1 MWRLR
6 EIKANN
12 IVSFK
17 KLHLNLKQNVCTV
30 IYGENLDNDKQ
41 KNNGSGKSSIVEAI
55 AFGITGDSIKK
66 APSINDIINDMAEEM
81 FVSLSFEND
90 YDSTLFVIERTAS
103 REGAQKIACYKFDAN
118 GTEIEQDK
126 TVQASVLE
134 YNRFIMD
141 ELGVTKD
148 ELYTC
153 YILNNNRFKSF
164 FQASDREKKE
174 IINNFSNGVLVDQAI
189 ENLDVDIASVSE
201 RLTIANNE
209 VLKQSS
215 AIEALEQQIL
225 NAEENQLNAEEEK
238 KARLVKL
245 EQDVAAER
253 EKIRQSNEAI
263 EAAKSRL
270 HQITSIKDWLVA
282 AKNADGSISNYPN
295 IVKMFEDCGL
305 PQIKDYDA
313 AAERY
318 KAEITKIE
326 TDAAADKKRVS
337 EFETLMTE
345 VAETCDKAK
354 QAYDTA
360 QRKYNDKADKYT
372 ELLSDVQSLIKEI
385 KADTEQDMKDLNEYT
400 AELQDIQSEARRLK
414 VQISG
419 AVECPN
425 CHYKFSLEAN
435 TSVEDMEAQLKE
447 LQSDE
452 KATNKKLAEIKRNL
466 QEDEED
472 ADKAKQKEAKYTDE
486 RNAEFAKV
494 QKLFDVLTAQQNKA
508 KDMEREYANLK
519 QRWEVWKVNK
529 SDIQR
534 KVEQLGYDMF
544 CEAEKIV
551 DASLAKGDA
560 YVESKQSA
568 ITASEGI
575 IEALNSTKEDVRKSQ
590 SNDVILSLEKSKKEY
605 EEALIV
611 AKDKQ
616 QLVQNEY
623 QKLDVQ
629 KDSFLRFKSY
639 LANKKID
646 SITEQVNSFLEQI
659 GSDMRIELSGFKVTK
674 TKKVRE
680 KITMTILRDGVDG
693 GAFEKFSGGERA
705 RIVLAGIL
713 AMRHLTN
720 MNCDNGKGLD
730 FLILDEILDAS
741 DYSGLMSYAETLT
754 NLGITTLLI
763 TQGSVSE
770 SYPHQLI
777 VRKEQGFSSII

>member
-90 YDSTLFVIERTAS
+90 YDSTQFVIERTAS

-189 ENLDVDIASVSE
+189 ESLDVDIASVSE

-215 AIEALEQQIL
+215 AIEALGQQIL

-245 EQDVAAER
+245 EQDVAVER

-313 AAERY
+313 TAERY

-326 TDAAADKKRVS
+326 TDAAADKKCVS
-337 EFETLMTE
+337 EFETLMAE

-354 QAYDTA
+354 QAYDAA
-360 QRKYNDKADKYT
+360 QRKYNDKADKYA
-372 ELLSDVQSLIKEI
+372 ELLSDVQNLIKEI

-400 AELQDIQSEARRLK
+400 SELQDIQSEARRLK

-472 ADKAKQKEAKYTDE
+472 ADKAKQKEAKYVDG

-494 QKLFDVLTAQQNKA
+494 QKLFDELTAQQNKA
-508 KDMEREYANLK
+508 KDMERECANLK

-623 QKLDVQ
+623 QKFDVQ
-629 KDSFLRFKSY
+629 KDSFLRFKSH

-646 SITEQVNSFLEQI
+646 SIAEQVNSFLEQI

-713 AMRHLTN
+713 AMRHLIN

>member
-1 MWRLR
+1 MWRLYNV
-6 EIKANN
+6 EAQN

-17 KLHLNLKQNVCTV
+17 KLNLNLKQNACTV

-66 APSINDIINDMAEEM
+66 APSITDIINDMAEEM
-81 FVSLSFEND
+81 FVSLTFEND
-90 YDSTLFVIERTAS
+90 YDHTQFVIERTAS
-103 REGAQKIACYKFDAN
+103 REGTQKIACHKYDKA

-126 TVQASVLE
+126 TTQASVLE

-174 IINNFSNGVLVDQAI
+174 IINNFSNGILVDQAI
-189 ENLDVDIASVSE
+189 ESLDADMVGVSE
-201 RLTIANNE
+201 RLSDANNE

-215 AIEALEQQIL
+215 AIQALEQQIV
-225 NAEENQLNAEEEK
+225 NAEEKQLNAEEEK
-238 KARLVKL
+238 KARLAKL
-245 EQDVAAER
+245 EQDVAIER

-263 EAAKSRL
+263 EVAKSRL

-295 IVKMFEDCGL
+295 IVKMFEECGL

-318 KAEITKIE
+318 KAEIAKVE
-326 TDAAADKKRVS
+326 TDAAADEKRVA
-337 EFETLMTE
+337 EFESLMADVVE
-345 VAETCDKAK
+345 ACNKAK
-354 QAYDTA
+354 QTYNAA
-360 QRKYNDKADKYT
+360 QRKYNNKADEYT
-372 ELLSDVQSLIKEI
+372 QLLDDVQQIIKEI
-385 KADTEQDMKDLNEYT
+385 KADTGQDMKDFNEYT
-400 AELQDIQSEARRLK
+400 SELQNIQSEARRLK

-435 TSVEDMEAQLKE
+435 TSIDDMEVKLAE
-447 LQSDE
+447 LQSKE
-452 KATNKKLAEIKRNL
+452 KAANKKLAEVKQNL

-472 ADKAKQKEAKYTDE
+472 VEKAKKKEAKYIDE
-486 RNAEFAKV
+486 RNAEFAEV
-494 QKLFDVLTAQQNKA
+494 QSLFNELTIQQNKA

-534 KVEQLGYDMF
+534 KIEQLGSEMF
-544 CEAEKIV
+544 YEAEKIV
-551 DASLAKGDA
+551 DSSLTKGNA
-560 YVESKQSA
+560 YIESKQSA

-575 IEALNSTKEDVRKSQ
+575 IEALNSTKEDVKKSQ
-590 SNDVILSLEKSKKEY
+590 ATDVILSLEKSKKEY
-605 EEALIV
+605 EEALV
-611 AKDKQ
+611 SAKEIQ
-616 QLVQNEY
+616 QSVQNEY
-623 QKLDVQ
+623 QTLDVQ
-629 KDSFLRFKSY
+629 KDSFLRFKSH

-646 SITEQVNSFLEQI
+646 SIAEQVNSFLEQI

-705 RIVLAGIL
+705 RIILAGIL

-720 MNCDNGKGLD
+720 MNCDNNKGLD

>member
-81 FVSLSFEND
+81 FVSLRFEND
-90 YDSTLFVIERTAS
+90 YDNTQFVVERTAS
-103 REGAQKIACYKFDAN
+103 REGAQKIACHKFDAN

-174 IINNFSNGVLVDQAI
+174 IINNFSNGILVDQAI
-189 ENLDVDIASVSE
+189 ENLDADIASVSE

-215 AIEALEQQIL
+215 AIEALGQQIL

-238 KARLVKL
+238 KTRLVKL

-253 EKIRQSNEAI
+253 EKIRQNNEAI

-295 IVKMFEDCGL
+295 VVKMFEDCGL

-318 KAEITKIE
+318 KVEIAKIE
-326 TDAAADKKRVS
+326 ADAAADKKRVS
-337 EFETLMTE
+337 EFEDLM
-345 VAETCDKAK
+345 AEISEACDKAK
-354 QAYDTA
+354 QAYDAA
-360 QRKYNDKADKYT
+360 QRKYNDKADKYA

-400 AELQDIQSEARRLK
+400 SELQDIQSEARRLK

-447 LQSDE
+447 LQFDE

-494 QKLFDVLTAQQNKA
+494 QKLFDELTAQQNKA
-508 KDMEREYANLK
+508 KDTEHEYSNLK
-519 QRWEVWKVNK
+519 QRWEVWKTNK

-534 KVEQLGYDMF
+534 KIEQLGYDMF

-551 DASLAKGDA
+551 DASLAKGEA
-560 YVESKQSA
+560 YVENKQSA

-575 IEALNSTKEDVRKSQ
+575 IEALNNTKKDVKKSQ

-616 QLVQNEY
+616 QSVQNEY

-629 KDSFLRFKSY
+629 KDSFLRFKSH

-646 SITEQVNSFLEQI
+646 SIAEQVNSFLEQI

-680 KITMTILRDGVDG
+680 KISMTILRDGVDG

-770 SYPHQLI
+770 SYPHQLV